1 MPIYT
6 ARMDTSLAIN
16 TTIELDLKVTGQ
28 NIPANKTNF
37 SYSLKI
43 KKNNN
48 YNDNFKGNASIW
60 LNVGKNQ
67 ILDGATS
74 SWTIHGADHG
84 NAASTSYTLKTG
96 TFSVTHNSDGTK
108 TANVSVLVDPNV
120 SNAGGS
126 WGTREQMRIE
136 QSMVLTKI
144 NRNVS
149 FTMSPSSTI
158 TLGNTL
164 TVNVSGI
171 ASSNYHQAYLY
182 VDGKSHLIGTRSGN
196 GSISG
201 RIPSDLVTSATA
213 KTLSGSVR
221 VFSYTSL
228 SNLTS
233 IGSPTKAINVYIPAN
248 APIAPTVTGSTITG
262 TGLNSGFMGANQHVS
277 GKSVLKA
284 TVQGASAQSGSSI
297 NLYEVRIVASGT
309 NTTIMSGTSTTST
322 VSLGTVPQ
330 VTPAAGQVADVITR
344 VRDNRGIWSSQKKQ
358 SSAIRLHRYST
369 PSGSGTTKR
378 SGTKAIVDISW
389 SVTSIKEGGSTEK
402 NSAKIYIDTKT
413 RSSTAWSNKYANT
426 SAALSGTYKAT
437 LTGYSTTASYDVR
450 LRVVDALGTT
460 TVNLNSLGTESVPLD
475 VTQRGIGVG
484 KIHSGSGANLQVGS
498 GGIDTEG
505 KIRENG
511 TIVSEGRHLNYKTFT
526 VGGNANSYYPVII
539 SPQATFGFHRYSI
552 SRGYNWAAP
561 NTWNTSTHRGG
572 LTLDFEWSGDTNWGG
587 NDKAVRVIE
596 WNETYTT
603 IVGGLKLARSGGV
616 VVWLRGG
623 GAQYRFTSERGQY
636 AAIEVKLSG
645 FTDASGETFPVRT
658 TPVAS
663 EINNRYPVRANA
675 TLYDNGNKVWHT
687 GNDGSGSGLDADLL
701 DGKHASTIINE
712 AINGVKTGG
721 ATTGA
726 VSGRGR
732 WFQTGD
738 LLICTQVAF
747 INGFFSAY
755 SLTGSWTYPK
765 AFAEAPFVQVAGG
778 HNGMSDSL
786 YRMNGEL
793 SAYNVTSTGTSV
805 HYAGGTFAS
814 GNSKRVYMLAIGRL

>member
-6 ARMDTSLAIN
+6 ERMDTAIAIN
-16 TTIELDLKVTGQ
+16 TTIELNLKVTDQ

-48 YNDNFKGNASIW
+48 YNDNFKGNASMW
-60 LNVGKNQ
+60 LNVGGNQ

-84 NAASTSYTLKTG
+84 QAASTSYTLKTG

-144 NRNVS
+144 NRSVS

-248 APIAPTVTGSTITG
+248 APVPPTLTGSTITG

-330 VTPAAGQVADVITR
+330 VTPAAGQLADVITR

-358 SSAIRLHRYST
+358 SSEMRIHRYSNS
-369 PSGSGTTKR
+369 SGSGSTKR

-498 GGIDTEG
+498 GGISNEG
-505 KIRENG
+505 HYN
-511 TIVSEGRHLNYKTFT
+511 SLNFNTLET
-526 VGGNANSYYPVII
+526 SNS
-539 SPQATFGFHRYSI
+539 G
-552 SRGYNWAAP
+552 
-561 NTWNTSTHRGG
+561 
-572 LTLDFEWSGDTNWGG
+572 
-587 NDKAVRVIE
+587 K
-596 WNETYTT
+596 
-603 IVGGLKLARSGGV
+603 
-616 VVWLRGG
+616 
-623 GAQYRFTSERGQY
+623 
-636 AAIEVKLSG
+636 SG
-645 FTDASGETFPVRT
+645 FIAKGIP
-658 TPVAS
+658 
-663 EINNRYPVRANA
+663 
-675 TLYDNGNKVWHT
+675 
-687 GNDGSGSGLDADLL
+687 
-701 DGKHASTIINE
+701 
-712 AINGVKTGG
+712 
-721 ATTGA
+721 
-726 VSGRGR
+726 
-732 WFQTGD
+732 
-738 LLICTQVAF
+738 
-747 INGFFSAY
+747 
-755 SLTGSWTYPK
+755 
-765 AFAEAPFVQVAGG
+765 
-778 HNGMSDSL
+778 M
-786 YRMNGEL
+786 
-793 SAYNVTSTGTSV
+793 
-805 HYAGGTFAS
+805 S
-814 GNSKRVYMLAIGRL
+814 GNSYIERVLLLIPISTKNT

>member
-6 ARMDTSLAIN
+6 ARMDTALAIN
-16 TTIELDLKVTGQ
+16 TTIELNLQVTGQ
-28 NIPANKTNF
+28 NVSLNQTNF
-37 SYSLKI
+37 KYTLKI

-248 APIAPTVTGSTITG
+248 APVPPTVTGSTITG

-297 NLYEVRIVASGT
+297 NLYEVRVVLSGT

-344 VRDNRGIWSSQKKQ
+344 VRDNRGIWSSEKKQ
-358 SSAIRLHRYST
+358 SSALRLHRYST

-378 SGTKAIVDISW
+378 SGTSAIVNISW
-389 SVTSIKEGGSTEK
+389 SVTSVKEGGKTER

-413 RSSTAWSNKYANT
+413 RSSSSWSNKYANT
-426 SAALSGTYKAT
+426 SASLSGTYKAT
-437 LTGYSTTASYDVR
+437 LTGYSTTTSYDVR

-484 KIHSGSGANLQVGS
+484 KIHSGSGANLQVGA
-498 GGIDTEG
+498 GGIDSEG
-505 KIRENG
+505 SIKVNGKATQAFRITTDSGSSLSTASNLNNQITGLEGITPTTANSPVGYGTVLGLGGFEILIGSDNSARFRRWSGAPSTAGPWLNAMDKDG
-511 TIVSEGRHLNYKTFT
+511 TILPKNYNLNSAVETGYYYVDSNASAGTFT
-526 VGGNANSYYPVII
+526 NAPSGILAGFLEVFKSGSMIYQKWTNYGAASHANKVFIRGRNESKYWSAWERLAFASDIPSIPSIPNPFTKGSNTNGKWIRFSDGTIIAERKVTVTYTHGQKIPNYAYNMPVSMPTDSYVGVSLRSAYTANSEAEIDIYDNFDFLVVGKRGNQWIMKPNLFNRYGSV
-539 SPQATFGFHRYSI
+539 SYGANNGNWFNTKAGTSYTMHLTFTAI
-552 SRGYNWAAP
+552 
-561 NTWNTSTHRGG
+561 
-572 LTLDFEWSGDTNWGG
+572 
-587 NDKAVRVIE
+587 
-596 WNETYTT
+596 
-603 IVGGLKLARSGGV
+603 GV
-616 VVWLRGG
+616 V
-623 GAQYRFTSERGQY
+623 
-636 AAIEVKLSG
+636 
-645 FTDASGETFPVRT
+645 
-658 TPVAS
+658 
-663 EINNRYPVRANA
+663 
-675 TLYDNGNKVWHT
+675 
-687 GNDGSGSGLDADLL
+687 
-701 DGKHASTIINE
+701 
-712 AINGVKTGG
+712 
-721 ATTGA
+721 
-726 VSGRGR
+726 
-732 WFQTGD
+732 
-738 LLICTQVAF
+738 
-747 INGFFSAY
+747 
-755 SLTGSWTYPK
+755 
-765 AFAEAPFVQVAGG
+765 
-778 HNGMSDSL
+778 
-786 YRMNGEL
+786 
-793 SAYNVTSTGTSV
+793 
-805 HYAGGTFAS
+805 
-814 GNSKRVYMLAIGRL
+814 

>member
-6 ARMDTSLAIN
+6 ARMDTALAIN
-16 TTIELDLKVTGQ
+16 TTIELNLKVTGQ

-48 YNDNFKGNASIW
+48 YNDNFKGNASMW
-60 LNVGKNQ
+60 LNVGGNQ

-84 NAASTSYTLKTG
+84 QAASTSYTLKTG
-96 TFSVTHNSDGTK
+96 TFSVTHNSDGSK

-144 NRNVS
+144 NRSVS

-171 ASSNYHQAYLY
+171 TSSNYHQAYLY

-233 IGSPTKAINVYIPAN
+233 IGSPTKAINVYVPAN

-344 VRDNRGIWSSQKKQ
+344 VRDNRGIWSNQKKQ
-358 SSAIRLHRYST
+358 SSALRLHRYST

-389 SVTSIKEGGSTEK
+389 SVTSIKESGSTEK

-484 KIHSGSGANLQVGS
+484 KIHSGGGANLQVGS
-498 GGIDTEG
+498 GGIS
-505 KIRENG
+505 
-511 TIVSEGRHLNYKTFT
+511 SEGPLTGSGFNALNHTRYNDKSNYLGAGYIS
-526 VGGNANSYYPVII
+526 GGNEKPDWFGSGKLKPQMLHARNFSGAPGGWLDALWISSY
-539 SPQATFGFHRYSI
+539 T
-552 SRGYNWAAP
+552 
-561 NTWNTSTHRGG
+561 
-572 LTLDFEWSGDTNWGG
+572 G
-587 NDKAVRVIE
+587 NDVKGSNVLLFDKSANRIGYARQ
-596 WNETYTT
+596 NYDSTT
-603 IVGGLKLARSGGV
+603 WGK
-616 VVWLRGG
+616 
-623 GAQYRFTSERGQY
+623 Y
-636 AAIEVKLSG
+636 VKIWDS
-645 FTDASGETFPVRT
+645 A
-658 TPVAS
+658 
-663 EINNRYPVRANA
+663 
-675 TLYDNGNKVWHT
+675 
-687 GNDGSGSGLDADLL
+687 NDGSGSGLDADLL
-701 DGKHASTIINE
+701 DGKHASTIISE

-747 INGFFSAY
+747 INGYFSAY

-805 HYAGGTFAS
+805 HYAGGTFTS
-814 GNSKRVYMLAIGRL
+814 GNSKRVYMLAIGRP